1 MIVFLGILILVA
13 VVWVWLL
20 ISPTFQLSL
29 KYALNA
35 DTAFPSPGAGQCSW
49 PTVTVVIPARNEAD
63 TLPTTIPTICGQ
75 DYPDLRVVLVDDQS
89 DDGSSEVIAQLQSAH
104 PNLTVVQGTSRPAGW
119 HGKQWAVKQGVDRAK
134 TDHDS
139 LNLDGMECPSSRI
152 ESGCPQPGSDHYL
165 LFTDADIIFHPQV
178 VRQTILAMQ
187 ARKLEMLSLLPQ
199 LILGSA
205 SERLALAGAMALIS
219 ALFPLS
225 RANNP
230 KSRLAL
236 AAGGFILIRRDVYE
250 RVGGHASVKSEMI
263 EDLGLARVLKS
274 AGVRMQTLFTCDL
287 LHTRMYNGL
296 ADLWEGLSKNA
307 FAGLN
312 YSLWK
317 YFAGA
322 IGGSIIGI
330 LPPVYLALSL
340 VLTAQNP
347 SSLTWAALALSLLI
361 NLCMI
366 VVHSRVARHLRLP
379 LWHSTLLPV
388 TGVFYN
394 LIVAWSVYQHYFTA
408 GTVWKGRQYRNDSTA
423 SSNDLPTAPAAP
435 ARSDPAVATD
445 RYPGR

>member
-1 MIVFLGILILVA
+1 M
-13 VVWVWLL
+13 
-20 ISPTFQLSL
+20 
-29 KYALNA
+29 
-35 DTAFPSPGAGQCSW
+35 
-49 PTVTVVIPARNEAD
+49 
-63 TLPTTIPTICGQ
+63 PTICRQ
-75 DYPDLRVVLVDDQS
+75 DYPDLRGVLVDDQS

-104 PNLTVVQGTSRPAGW
+104 PNLTVVHGTSRPAGW

-139 LNLDGMECPSSRI
+139 LNLDGMECPSSRV
-152 ESGCPQPGSDHYL
+152 EPGCPQPGSDQYL

-178 VRQTILAMQ
+178 VRQAILAMQ
-187 ARKLEMLSLLPQ
+187 ARRLEMLSLLPQ

-225 RANNP
+225 RANSP

-263 EDLGLARVLKS
+263 EDLSLARVLKS

-287 LHTRMYNGL
+287 LYTRMYNGL

-322 IGGSIIGI
+322 IGGSIIG
-330 LPPVYLALSL
+330 
-340 VLTAQNP
+340 
-347 SSLTWAALALSLLI
+347 
-361 NLCMI
+361 
-366 VVHSRVARHLRLP
+366 
-379 LWHSTLLPV
+379 
-388 TGVFYN
+388 
-394 LIVAWSVYQHYFTA
+394 
-408 GTVWKGRQYRNDSTA
+408 
-423 SSNDLPTAPAAP
+423 
-435 ARSDPAVATD
+435 
-445 RYPGR
+445 